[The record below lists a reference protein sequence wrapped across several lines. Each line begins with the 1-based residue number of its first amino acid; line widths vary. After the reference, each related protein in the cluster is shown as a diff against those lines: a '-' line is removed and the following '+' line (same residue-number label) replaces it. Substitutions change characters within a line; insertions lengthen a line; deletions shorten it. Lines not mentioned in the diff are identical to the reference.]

1 MKTQEGSQQTST
13 MDDDPLFLPNFCAIR
28 VVFAVVIVAELA
40 AFVLALA
47 PLNLPLT
54 ERLSKLGTISFFV
67 QWCALASSA
76 LLCLLRPWLRGHST
90 TLVSLFSFS
99 IILGVITLV
108 SEGAW
113 YFFHRPLFG
122 DDNNWHTN
130 FLLHNLIIGI
140 IITGPLLRYFYI
152 QHQWRL
158 KVRTESRARL
168 QALQSR
174 IRPHFLF
181 NSMNTIA
188 SLTRSH
194 PGKAEMATEN
204 LADLFRASLLD
215 SKQYQTLEE
224 EFELC
229 RRYLEIEALRLG
241 ERLQVNWQVDD
252 LPLQALIPPLLLQPL
267 LENAIYH
274 GIEPLTGGGHIDI
287 SGQLN
292 KQHLQILIDNPVPAT
307 PGHNRNSGN
316 QIALDNI
323 RERLHTLYGARAGL
337 ETEQSEQH
345 YRTRLFFPYIK
356 NQDEHPHH

>member
-1 MKTQEGSQQTST
+1 MKIHKPSVPAISEH
-13 MDDDPLFLPNFCAIR
+13 DDPLFLPDFCAIR
-28 VVFAVVIVAELA
+28 MVFVVVIVAELA

-47 PLNLPLT
+47 PLKLSLT
-54 ERLSKLGTISFFV
+54 ERLSNLGTISFFV
-67 QWCALASSA
+67 QWCALAASA

-113 YFFHRPLFG
+113 YFFQRPFFATSEYWHMHFMLRNLF
-122 DDNNWHTN
+122 
-130 FLLHNLIIGI
+130 IGF

-158 KVRTESRARL
+158 KIRTESQARL
-168 QALQSR
+168 QALQAR

-188 SLTRSH
+188 SLTRSQ
-194 PGKAEMATEN
+194 PSKAERATEN

-215 SKQYQTLEE
+215 MKQYQTLEE

-229 RRYLEIEALRLG
+229 RRYLEIETLRLG
-241 ERLQVNWQVDD
+241 ERLQVNWQVND
-252 LPLQALIPPLLLQPL
+252 LPLKALIPPLLLQPL
-267 LENAIYH
+267 LENAVYH
-274 GIEPLTGGGHIDI
+274 GIEPLMEGGIIEIRGEVKKHRLYI
-287 SGQLN
+287 S
-292 KQHLQILIDNPVPAT
+292 IDNPVPRQDLLVHNQ
-307 PGHNRNSGN
+307 GHHL
-316 QIALDNI
+316 ALDNI
-323 RERLHTLYGARAGL
+323 RERLHTLYDTRAGL
-337 ETEQSEQH
+337 ETELSEQR

-356 NQDEHPHH
+356 SQDEYTHY

>member
-1 MKTQEGSQQTST
+1 MKTPEPATQINTAEE
-13 MDDDPLFLPNFCAIR
+13 DPLFLPDFCAIR
-28 VVFAVVIVAELA
+28 MVFVVVMVAELA

-54 ERLSKLGTISFFV
+54 ERLNNLGTISFFV
-67 QWCALASSA
+67 QWCALAASA
-76 LLCLLRPWLRGHST
+76 LLCLSRRWLRGHGT
-90 TLVSLFSFS
+90 ALVSLFSFCL
-99 IILGVITLV
+99 ILGVITLV

-113 YFFHRPLFG
+113 YFFHRPFSLG
-122 DDNNWHTN
+122 DNQWHTN
-130 FLLHNLIIGI
+130 FLLRNLFIGTLI
-140 IITGPLLRYFYI
+140 SGPLLRYFYI
-152 QHQWRL
+152 QHQWRQ
-158 KVRTESRARL
+158 KVRTESKARL

-188 SLTRSH
+188 SLTRSD

-215 SKQYQTLEE
+215 SKQYQTMKEE
-224 EFELC
+224 LELC
-229 RRYLEIEALRLG
+229 RRYLEIEVLRLG
-241 ERLQVNWQVDD
+241 DRLQVHWDVDE

-274 GIEPLTGGGHIDI
+274 GIEPLTGGGRIDI
-287 SGQLN
+287 NGSLN
-292 KQHLQILIDNPVPAT
+292 KQYLQILIDNPLPVT
-307 PGHNRNSGN
+307 LGHARSSGN

-337 ETEQSEQH
+337 ETEQNEQR
-345 YRTRLFFPYIK
+345 YRTRLFFPYITS
-356 NQDEHPHH
+356 QHEHPYH

>member
-1 MKTQEGSQQTST
+1 MSEQPSST
-13 MDDDPLFLPNFCAIR
+13 PVNMAQDDSLFLPDFCAIR
-28 VVFAVVIVAELA
+28 VVFAVVVIAELA

-54 ERLSKLGTISFFV
+54 ERLSNLGTISFFV

-76 LLCLLRPWLRGHST
+76 LLCLSRRWLRGHST
-90 TLVSLFSFS
+90 ALISLFSFCL
-99 IILGVITLV
+99 ILGVITLV

-113 YFFHRPLFG
+113 HFFQRPLFG
-122 DDNNWHTN
+122 RDGGGHTG
-130 FLLHNLIIGI
+130 FLLRNLLIGLLI
-140 IITGPLLRYFYI
+140 SGPLLRYFYI

-158 KVRTESRARL
+158 RIRAESEARL
-168 QALQSR
+168 QALQAR

-188 SLTRSH
+188 SLTRTR

-215 SKQYQTLEE
+215 SKQYQTLAE

-241 ERLQVNWQVDD
+241 DRLQVEWRIDD
-252 LPLQALIPPLLLQPL
+252 LPPQALIPPLLLQPL

-274 GIEPLTGGGHIDI
+274 GIEPLTGGGCIEI
-287 SGQLN
+287 SGEENHQR
-292 KQHLQILIDNPVPAT
+292 LQIVIDNPVPQAN
-307 PGHNRNSGN
+307 PQRRSGN
-316 QIALDNI
+316 RIALNNI

-337 ETEQSEQH
+337 EVEQTGQR
-345 YRTRLFFPYIK
+345 YRTRLFFPCIR
-356 NQDEHPHH
+356 QHDEHTHH

>member
-1 MKTQEGSQQTST
+1 MTTPNPAVQSHTT
-13 MDDDPLFLPNFCAIR
+13 DDDSLFLPDFCAIR
-28 VVFAVVIVAELA
+28 MVFVVVIVAELA

-54 ERLSKLGTISFFV
+54 ERLNNLGTISFFV
-67 QWCALASSA
+67 QWCALAASA
-76 LLCLLRPWLRGHST
+76 LLCLSRRWLHGHST
-90 TLVSLFSFS
+90 ALISVYSFC

-113 YFFHRPLFG
+113 YFFHRPLFP
-122 DDNNWHTN
+122 DDSSWHTL
-130 FLLHNLIIGI
+130 FLLRNLIIGI

-158 KVRTESRARL
+158 KVKTESRARL

-188 SLTRSH
+188 SLTRTQ

-229 RRYLEIEALRLG
+229 HRYLEIETLRLG

-252 LPLQALIPPLLLQPL
+252 LPLQAFVPPLLLQPL

-274 GIEPLTGGGHIDI
+274 GIEPLTGGGCIEI

-292 KQHLQILIDNPVPAT
+292 NQRLQILIDNPVPLVQK
-307 PGHNRNSGN
+307 GQKSHGN
-316 QIALDNI
+316 QIALENI

-337 ETEQSEQH
+337 ETEQNEQR